1 MIDLNLNPS
10 KKELRT
16 FSLCAVAFLAIVAW
30 IVWRKTGSAPAA
42 IGIFAA
48 GIAVGLLGMTIPQAL
63 KPVFVG
69 LMIVNYPIGW
79 VVTHI
84 VMAFIFYCVVT
95 PVGVIM
101 RLSGRDP
108 MERAFDRT
116 AKTYWKRRSHQGEG
130 IVGGKSR
137 YFRQF

>member
-16 FSLCAVAFLAIVAW
+16 FGLCAMAFLAFVAW
-30 IVWRKTGSAPAA
+30 IVWRKTGSAPASL
-42 IGIFAA
+42 GVFGA
-48 GIAVGLLGMTIPQAL
+48 GIAIALLGLTIPQVL
-63 KPVFVG
+63 KPLFVG

-108 MERAFDRT
+108 MERTFDRT
-116 AKTYWKRRSHQGEG
+116 AKTYWKRRRQESESV
-130 IVGGKSR
+130 VGGTSR